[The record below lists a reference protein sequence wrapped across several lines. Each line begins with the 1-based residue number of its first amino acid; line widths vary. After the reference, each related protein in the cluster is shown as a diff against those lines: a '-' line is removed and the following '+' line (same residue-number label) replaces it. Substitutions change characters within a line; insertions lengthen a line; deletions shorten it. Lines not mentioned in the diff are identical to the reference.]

1 MRITFHLLWAVGG
14 ECILGLPCH
23 AQTITS
29 STAFPQFY
37 VVTYL
42 STADY
47 ELIYPTTPNLG
58 GTNPLMAAIGKQL
71 ATRWAVQISYAW
83 RHAKTGEDPSHVGTT
98 ATGQPTYGW
107 RSAETWTHALP
118 FTVRYTLIPESRSR
132 LQLDLIGGGT
142 WVNSRFRVAA
152 EDFINGQSL
161 GIVSQEDHTKQWYLT
176 AGLGARYSFSHRLE
190 GVFDYTLIRNT
201 QRIPDYV
208 HLGTVGNRWG
218 LTRSISLGLRYRF
231 DVKKQAE

>member
-1 MRITFHLLWAVGG
+1 MKPSFYLLVTLGSGFMLHLPG
-14 ECILGLPCH
+14 H
-23 AQTITS
+23 AQNTIGS
-29 STAFPQFY
+29 PLRPHFY
-37 VVTYL
+37 VATYW

-58 GTNPLMAAIGKQL
+58 GTNPWMVTVGKQL
-71 ATRWAVQISYAW
+71 ATRWAVQLGYSW
-83 RHAKTGEDPSHVGTT
+83 RHAKTGEEPSHVGTT

-107 RSAETWTHALP
+107 RSSETWTHALP

-132 LQLDLIGGGT
+132 LQLDVIGGGT

-161 GIVSQEDHTKQWYLT
+161 GIVSQEDHTRQWYLS
-176 AGLGARYSFSHRLE
+176 AGLGARYSFSQRVE
-190 GVFDYTLIRNT
+190 GVLEYTLIRNT

-208 HLGTVGNRWG
+208 HLATLGNRWG

-231 DVKKQAE
+231 NGKKQAG